1 MMSAEAIAIAK
12 GLALEAAT
20 QSRGHDE
27 RSLRAAVDG
36 HVTEKR
42 V

>member
-1 MMSAEAIAIAK
+1 MSAEAFAIAK

-27 RSLRAAVDG
+27 RSLRAAVEG
-36 HVTEKR
+36 PATEELA
-42 V
+42 